1 METIGKLI
9 VPTVVII
16 SVIVLGIMIYKEE
29 RSDARH
35 HLKDKENKDV

>member
-1 METIGKLI
+1 MEFMYKLI

-16 SVIVLGIMIYKEE
+16 SVIVLGIMIHREE

-35 HLKDKENKDV
+35 HLKDKESER

>member
-1 METIGKLI
+1 MRIESLV
-9 VPTVVII
+9 VPTLVII

-35 HLKDKENKDV
+35 HLKDKESER

>member
-9 VPTVVII
+9 VPTIVII
-16 SVIVLGIMIYKEE
+16 SVIVLGIMIHKEE

-35 HLKDKENKDV
+35 HLKDKESER

>member
-1 METIGKLI
+1 MEFMYKLI
-9 VPTVVII
+9 VPTIVII

-35 HLKDKENKDV
+35 HLKEKENKDV

>member
-1 METIGKLI
+1 MEFMYKLI

-16 SVIVLGIMIYKEE
+16 SVIVLGIMIHREE

-35 HLKDKENKDV
+35 HLKDKESEK